1 MDLIKP
7 FEIDLCAKKDT
18 GNIGTWKFGTD
29 DTKSESNSGDECGK
43 GSIFFFLWYRQKRK
57 PSRLQ
62 KVTKLGISRQLSE
75 VQVSSFAWEEHFE
88 VADHNVIRKEIK
100 GFRKK
105 MKGIPHLDCNNGK

>member
-43 GSIFFFLWYRQKRK
+43 GSIFFFFYGTDRK
-57 PSRLQ
+57 GNL
-62 KVTKLGISRQLSE
+62 
-75 VQVSSFAWEEHFE
+75 
-88 VADHNVIRKEIK
+88 
-100 GFRKK
+100 
-105 MKGIPHLDCNNGK
+105 LDCKKWQNLASVDSSVKCRFQALHERSILRLLIIMSSGKRWKALGKKWREYHI